1 MGMKV
6 SVDSLVS
13 EMASE
18 LGLENPLHKKSLDI
32 QKQIK
37 KKKKK
42 MFKIHL
48 VLRKKSIVKS
58 RKRKKK

>member
-1 MGMKV
+1 MKV

-18 LGLENPLHKKSLDI
+18 LGLENPLHKKSLDL
-32 QKQIK
+32 QLK

-42 MFKIHL
+42 KKVFL